1 MKPTIISTLI
11 AVRLGVI
18 QQEDGQPKLPVSE
31 YLVSIGGKKAF
42 SAFGVDGEANPKLTA
57 MLKGAD
63 FAQVFVPSEYSKSE
77 VMEYWTNNGF
87 VKGKL
92 VGIGSVKR
100 TPKTVAAQKRSPTN
114 RTFTN

>member
-77 VMEYWTNNGF
+77 AMQYWLDQGF
-87 VKGKL
+87 VKGKVQAGGL
-92 VGIGSVKR
+92 SARIGRSL
-100 TPKTVAAQKRSPTN
+100 AA
-114 RTFTN
+114 